1 MRRITLLLMLM
12 ATALLAASG
21 VALAKT
27 LIGGPG
33 PDRIDG
39 TRAADQLEGRGGND
53 FIRGYA
59 GRDRILGQDG
69 NDVLGAGP
77 TREAGV
83 DAVEGGRGNDI
94 ISTYNKPRALDYLS
108 CGPGKDTLYYDN
120 SDKYFRGVNPDC
132 EIRRNRAP

>member
-12 ATALLAASG
+12 AIALLAATG

-27 LIGGPG
+27 VIGGPG
-33 PDRIDG
+33 PNTING
-39 TRAADQLEGRGGND
+39 SSAADYLEGRGGND

-59 GRDRILGQDG
+59 GKDRILGQDG
-69 NDVLGAGP
+69 NDILGGGP

-83 DAVEGGRGNDI
+83 DSVQGGHGNDT
-94 ISTYNKPRALDYLS
+94 ISIYNKPRALDYVS
-108 CGPGKDTLYYDN
+108 CGSGTDKLYTDK

-132 EIRRNRAP
+132 EKVFNRAP

>member
-21 VALAKT
+21 VGLART

-39 TRAADQLEGRGGND
+39 TNRPDRLAGGGSNDVIFGYSGGDQILGERGND
-53 FIRGYA
+53 A
-59 GRDRILGQDG
+59 L
-69 NDVLGAGP
+69 NAGP
-77 TREAGV
+77 TREGGV
-83 DAVEGGRGNDI
+83 DRVIGGRGNDA
-94 ISTYNKPRALDYLS
+94 ISIYNKPASLDYVS
-108 CGPGKDTLYYDN
+108 CGPGTDTLYVDKRDRYF
-120 SDKYFRGVNPDC
+120 SDVNPDC